1 MSGLVYLIVLCAL
14 IWFWLDS
21 RRAHE
26 FSVGICRHLCSQHDV
41 ILLDETV
48 ALDRIKL
55 RRADNGRIQF
65 ERAYRFEYS
74 DNPGHRDSGVLTL
87 LGLRPV
93 EVIINGQ
100 RTLL

>member
-1 MSGLVYLIVLCAL
+1 MDGLVLLLIISAL

-26 FSVGICRHLCSQHDV
+26 FGVGLCRHLCEKHAV

-48 ALDRIKL
+48 ILDKL
-55 RRADNGRIQF
+55 RLRRNKNGRIIF
-65 ERAYRFEYS
+65 ERSYRFEYS
-74 DNPGHRDSGVLTL
+74 DDIALRQQGILVI
-87 LGLRPV
+87 LGLEPV
-93 EVIINGQ
+93 EITIGGQ

>member
-1 MSGLVYLIVLCAL
+1 MSGFIYLILLCAL

-26 FSVGICRHLCSQHDV
+26 FAVDICRHLCSQHDV
-41 ILLDETV
+41 LLLDDTI
-48 ALDRIKL
+48 ALHRLKL
-55 RRADNGRIQF
+55 RRANNGHIQF
-65 ERAYRFEYS
+65 ERSYRFEYS
-74 DNPGHRDSGVLTL
+74 DNPGRRDSGDLVL

-93 EVIINGQ
+93 EVIIHGQ